1 MVYLQQDVFM
11 SKVFNRLH
19 ETMAHDIFH
28 DAVRQGLIK
37 DGWRITHEDMQLQ
50 VGGVEMYVDL
60 AAEPLIAAEKE
71 DQKIAVE
78 VKSFVRVSDIHEF
91 HLAIGQYRN
100 YLLALSIRD
109 PERVLYLAVPEEAFN
124 RFFTL
129 QFVQQALQ
137 FNQVYFL
144 VYNAQEA
151 KIVLWQKQINTA
163 NIFAK

>member
-1 MVYLQQDVFM
+1 
-11 SKVFNRLH
+11 
-19 ETMAHDIFH
+19 MARDIFH
-28 DAVRQGLIK
+28 DAVREGLKK
-37 DGWRITHEDMQLQ
+37 DGWQVTHEHMQLQ

-78 VKSFVRVSDIHEF
+78 VKSFIQVSDIHEF

-109 PERVLYLAVPEEAFN
+109 PERVLYLGVTEEAFN

-129 QFVQQALQ
+129 QFVQQALE
-137 FNQVYFL
+137 FNSVHFL
-144 VYNAQEA
+144 VYDTQEE
-151 KIVLWQKQINTA
+151 KIVLWQK
-163 NIFAK
+163 

>member
-1 MVYLQQDVFM
+1 M
-11 SKVFNRLH
+11 K
-19 ETMAHDIFH
+19 
-28 DAVRQGLIK
+28 
-37 DGWRITHEDMQLQ
+37 LQ
-50 VGGVEMYVDL
+50 VGGVEMFVDL

-109 PERVLYLAVPEEAFN
+109 SGRVFYLAVPEEAFN

-137 FNQVYFL
+137 FNAVYFL
-144 VYNAQEA
+144 VYNAQEE
-151 KIVLWQKQINTA
+151 KIVLWQK
-163 NIFAK
+163 

>member
-1 MVYLQQDVFM
+1 
-11 SKVFNRLH
+11 
-19 ETMAHDIFH
+19 MALDIFH
-28 DAVRQGLIK
+28 STVREGLKK
-37 DGWRITHEDMQLQ
+37 DGWRITHENMQLQ

-71 DQKIAVE
+71 DRKIAVE
-78 VKSFVRVSDIHEF
+78 VKSFIKVSDIYEF

-109 PERVLYLAVPEEAFN
+109 PERVLYLAITEEAFN

-137 FNQVYFL
+137 FNQVHFL
-144 VYNAQEA
+144 VYDTEQEA
-151 KIVLWQKQINTA
+151 IVRWQK
-163 NIFAK
+163 

>member
-1 MVYLQQDVFM
+1 
-11 SKVFNRLH
+11 
-19 ETMAHDIFH
+19 MAHDIFH

-37 DGWRITHEDMQLQ
+37 DGWRITHEDMKLH

-60 AAEPLIAAEKE
+60 AAEPSIAAEKE

-109 PERVLYLAVPEEAFN
+109 PGRVIIPGST
-124 RFFTL
+124 RRSI
-129 QFVQQALQ
+129 QS
-137 FNQVYFL
+137 FL
-144 VYNAQEA
+144 HPPVRPTSSA
-151 KIVLWQKQINTA
+151 I
-163 NIFAK
+163 

>member
-1 MVYLQQDVFM
+1 
-11 SKVFNRLH
+11 
-19 ETMAHDIFH
+19 MALDIFH
-28 DAVRQGLIK
+28 EAVREGLKK
-37 DGWRITHEDMQLQ
+37 DGWHITHENMQLQ

-60 AAEPLIAAEKE
+60 AAEPLIAAEKD

-78 VKSFVRVSDIHEF
+78 VKSFIRISDIHEF

-129 QFVQQALQ
+129 QFVQQAIQ
-137 FNQVYFL
+137 FNQVHFL
-144 VYNAQEA
+144 VYDSLEE
-151 KIVLWQKQINTA
+151 KIVRWQK
-163 NIFAK
+163 

>member
-1 MVYLQQDVFM
+1 
-11 SKVFNRLH
+11 
-19 ETMAHDIFH
+19 MAHDIFH

-50 VGGVEMYVDL
+50 VGGVEMFVDL
-60 AAEPLIAAEKE
+60 AAEPLLAAEKE

-109 PERVLYLAVPEEAFN
+109 PGRVLYLAYPKKHSIVFSHSSSSNKPCNLMQFIFSSTMHKRRKLFYGKN
-124 RFFTL
+124 RSIPPI
-129 QFVQQALQ
+129 
-137 FNQVYFL
+137 YS
-144 VYNAQEA
+144 
-151 KIVLWQKQINTA
+151 
-163 NIFAK
+163 

>member
-1 MVYLQQDVFM
+1 
-11 SKVFNRLH
+11 
-19 ETMAHDIFH
+19 MARDIFH
-28 DAVRQGLIK
+28 DAVREGLKK
-37 DGWRITHEDMQLQ
+37 DGWRVTHEHMQLQ

-78 VKSFVRVSDIHEF
+78 VKSFIQVSDIHEF

-109 PERVLYLAVPEEAFN
+109 PERVLYLAVTEEAFN

-129 QFVQQALQ
+129 QFVQQALA
-137 FNQVYFL
+137 FNSVHFL
-144 VYNAQEA
+144 VYDTQEE
-151 KIVLWQKQINTA
+151 KIVLWQK
-163 NIFAK
+163 

>member
-1 MVYLQQDVFM
+1 
-11 SKVFNRLH
+11 
-19 ETMAHDIFH
+19 MAHDIFH

>member
-1 MVYLQQDVFM
+1 
-11 SKVFNRLH
+11 
-19 ETMAHDIFH
+19 MARDIFH
-28 DAVRQGLIK
+28 NAVREGLKK
-37 DGWRITHEDMQLQ
+37 DGWRITHEQMQLQ

-78 VKSFVRVSDIHEF
+78 VKSFIKVSDIHEF

-100 YLLALSIRD
+100 YLLALSIRE
-109 PERVLYLAVPEEAFN
+109 PERVLYLAVAEEAFN

-137 FNQVYFL
+137 FNQVHFL
-144 VYNAQEA
+144 IYDAREE
-151 KIVLWQKQINTA
+151 KIVRWQK
-163 NIFAK
+163 